1 MNLDEE
7 EGLLPVADLVTGPNP
22 EREGSNLLR
31 MGRFLAG
38 RVWVFFFL
46 TALCWRLE
54 SVFPTFRFCGR
65 KAEDDDD
72 SGLMDIF
79 TCSNPDRGSDIDR
92 DMDSGRVVSN
102 ALKAAGNGGGGG

>member
-1 MNLDEE
+1 
-7 EGLLPVADLVTGPNP
+7 
-22 EREGSNLLR
+22 
-31 MGRFLAG
+31 MGHRHIVSIYKWKLWG
-38 RVWVFFFL
+38 R
-46 TALCWRLE
+46 
-54 SVFPTFRFCGR
+54 
-65 KAEDDDD
+65 EDDDD